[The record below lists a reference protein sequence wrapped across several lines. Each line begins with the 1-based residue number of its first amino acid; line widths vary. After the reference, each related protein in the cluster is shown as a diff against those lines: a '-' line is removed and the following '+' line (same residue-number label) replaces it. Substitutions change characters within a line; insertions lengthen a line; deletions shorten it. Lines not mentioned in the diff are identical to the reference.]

1 MSAKNSQIE
10 KKIRY
15 EIEVEGAVGKLAP
28 LSFHVAEACLGL
40 TFTQFPKMIQ
50 AGEILLNSLFVSG
63 DKKYTTD
70 KNSAFFTRACLEAYK
85 IIELLSYEIDGDKI
99 TVETEGKKYSC
110 TLKKDIDRSVLEN
123 ALGLIRP
130 NFGAP
135 FPLTAGKMILENCWL
150 DGDEEIKT
158 NHELLVPAC
167 LASYYRIE
175 AKETSLK
182 KL

>member
-1 MSAKNSQIE
+1 MKAENTQNV
-10 KKIRY
+10 KIRY

-28 LSFHVAEACLGL
+28 LSFHVAEACLGF
-40 TFTQFPKMIQ
+40 TFRQFPKMIS
-50 AGEILLNSLFVSG
+50 AGEIILNSLFVSG
-63 DKKYTTD
+63 DKKYTTN
-70 KNSAFFTRACLEAYK
+70 KNSPFFTRACLEAYK
-85 IIELLSYEIDGDKI
+85 IIELLAYEIDGDTI

-110 TLKKDIDRSVLEN
+110 KLKKDIDRNVLED

-130 NFGAP
+130 NGGNP
-135 FPLTAGKMILENCWL
+135 FPLTAGKMILENCWIE
-150 DGDEEIKT
+150 GDEEIKT
-158 NHELLVPAC
+158 NPELLVPAC

>member
-1 MSAKNSQIE
+1 MTAKNTKIT

-28 LSFHVAEACLGL
+28 LSFHVAEACLGF
-40 TFTQFPKMIQ
+40 TFRQFPKMIT
-50 AGEILLNSLFVSG
+50 AGEILLNSLFVEG
-63 DKKYTTD
+63 DKKFTTD

-85 IIELLSYEIDGDKI
+85 IVELLSYEIDGDTI

-110 TLKKDIDRSVLEN
+110 TLKKDIDRNVLED
-123 ALGLIRP
+123 ALGLIKP
-130 NFGAP
+130 NAGNP
-135 FPLTAGKMILENCWL
+135 FPLTAGKMILENCWI

-158 NHELLVPAC
+158 NPELLVPAC

-175 AKETSLK
+175 KKETSLK

>member
-1 MSAKNSQIE
+1 MDAKKSKIT

-28 LSFHVAEACLGL
+28 LSFHVAEACLGY
-40 TFTQFPKMIQ
+40 TFRQFPKMIT
-50 AGEILLNSLFVSG
+50 AGEILLNSLFIEG

-85 IIELLSYEIDGDKI
+85 IIELLSYEIEGDKI

-110 TLKKDIDRSVLEN
+110 ILRKDIDRNVLED

-130 NFGAP
+130 NAGNP
-135 FPLTAGKMILENCWL
+135 LPLTAGKMILENCWIE
-150 DGDEEIKT
+150 GDQEIKE
-158 NHELLVPAC
+158 NPELLVPAC

-182 KL
+182 KI